1 MWTNFNA
8 KCIPS
13 WEDKDLWVK
22 VKSAYINNQDI
33 QGKWSPQL
41 DFDLPDV
48 PANLKK
54 APLFHYDKQGNPKK
68 MLCNVLSFMK
78 LEDNPL
84 EDRLRYNLFTKN
96 IEFKTK
102 APWHYNEGQ
111 SWNDEDAIHYKA
123 WLSDAKNF
131 EMQTSVIHE
140 AALNMAKENAYHPVY
155 NYLEGLEWDGK
166 KRLGNWL
173 SEYCSCDE
181 NIYTRA
187 IGEKVLVAAV
197 ARIYKPGT
205 KFDHILVI
213 EGKQG
218 IGKSTLVSIMGKYWF
233 GDIMIDPH
241 NKDTV
246 ESLRGKWVVEISEM
260 ECAKREVNALKRFIT
275 CTSDRMRPAYAR
287 TAQDFPRQCIFIGTI
302 NPEHGRGY
310 LKDPTGNR
318 RYWPLKVEDV
328 DFLKLR
334 QDMDQIW
341 AEALQVYKSGK
352 CKLYLETK
360 ELQDFANKEAEER
373 FEEDPMEEIIGN
385 YLEAKNVEYITT
397 TDIMQNCLMMPVS
410 KLDKF
415 FGMRLACA
423 MNRIGYRNRTKRI
436 EGRVQRCYVREQE
449 NEFVDNKESP
459 IGEKNPLLIPP
470 QNQELVDIG
479 IESTDTS
486 PMSMDI

>member
-246 ESLRGKWVVEISEM
+246 ESLMV
-260 ECAKREVNALKRFIT
+260 
-275 CTSDRMRPAYAR
+275 
-287 TAQDFPRQCIFIGTI
+287 
-302 NPEHGRGY
+302 
-310 LKDPTGNR
+310 
-318 RYWPLKVEDV
+318 
-328 DFLKLR
+328 
-334 QDMDQIW
+334 
-341 AEALQVYKSGK
+341 
-352 CKLYLETK
+352 
-360 ELQDFANKEAEER
+360 
-373 FEEDPMEEIIGN
+373 
-385 YLEAKNVEYITT
+385 
-397 TDIMQNCLMMPVS
+397 
-410 KLDKF
+410 
-415 FGMRLACA
+415 
-423 MNRIGYRNRTKRI
+423 
-436 EGRVQRCYVREQE
+436 
-449 NEFVDNKESP
+449 
-459 IGEKNPLLIPP
+459 
-470 QNQELVDIG
+470 
-479 IESTDTS
+479 
-486 PMSMDI
+486 